1 MKQTSAFID
10 ACRPAS
16 ISASFGG
23 PALSANL
30 HWQWLH
36 EMDPESRKELGIT
49 DNLVRLCLGL
59 EDADDMIADL
69 DQALKGAIS

>member
-1 MKQTSAFID
+1 MTPS
-10 ACRPAS
+10 AS
-16 ISASFGG
+16 ISANLVDQK
-23 PALSANL
+23 ALPANL
-30 HWQWLH
+30 ALVSYY